1 MSDYSIDMY
10 QSYAEMAINYLGD
23 SLGDYLDHEGVNLHV
38 YESTEYDPKQHE
50 DTEPL
55 PTEACFLAAAKIKA
69 ALESIDFTCVR
80 LHEVGGWFRAPSKE
94 AHFVSVW
101 VAPADSLYEV
111 QEYGLD

>member
-38 YESTEYDPKQHE
+38 YESTES
-50 DTEPL
+50 L

-94 AHFVSVW
+94 PHFVSVW